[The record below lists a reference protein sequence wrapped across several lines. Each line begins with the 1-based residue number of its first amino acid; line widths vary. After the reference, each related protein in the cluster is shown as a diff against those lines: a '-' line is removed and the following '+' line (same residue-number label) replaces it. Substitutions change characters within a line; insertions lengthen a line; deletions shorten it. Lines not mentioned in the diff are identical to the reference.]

1 MPIGA
6 GQSRLERGPFAM
18 IVIVEKPPMPS
29 NNKAVI
35 VTGAASGIGLAMT
48 LGLLTA
54 GHDVTAV
61 DRNGAALAALDKQ
74 AAGLK
79 GNLQTVTADLAQA
92 DSFAHV
98 TGAALIKYGRI
109 DALVN
114 NAGIGQASI
123 RDDRRPIRFWETTA
137 EQWGRFIAVNAAA
150 PINMARAVLPHM
162 LAAKRGQIISV
173 TTSLGTMVREGY
185 LLYGSSKAA
194 AESAM
199 AVLAADL
206 AGTGVTSNV
215 LVPGGVTDTAL
226 VGAAPNRD
234 KMLKPAIMNPPL
246 LWLLSDEAQAVNGKR
261 FIAADWD
268 LALPAAKAA
277 EKAGAPIAWLSI
289 ARMPIE
295 PK

>member
-1 MPIGA
+1 MA
-6 GQSRLERGPFAM
+6 
-18 IVIVEKPPMPS
+18 V

-35 VTGAASGIGLAMT
+35 VTGAASGIGLAVTM
-48 LGLLTA
+48 GLIEA

-61 DRNGAALAALDKQ
+61 DRNAAALAELGKQ
-74 AAGLK
+74 ASGSK
-79 GNLQTVTADLAQA
+79 GSVQAVTADLAHA

-114 NAGIGQASI
+114 NAGIGQASV
-123 RDDRRPIRFWETTA
+123 RNDRRPIRFWETTA
-137 EQWGRFIAVNAAA
+137 EQWGRFIAINAAG

-162 LAAKRGQIISV
+162 LAAKQGRIVTV
-173 TTSLGTMVREGY
+173 TTSLGTMVREGF

-206 AGTGVTSNV
+206 AGSGVTSNV
-215 LVPGGVTDTAL
+215 LVPGGTTDTPL
-226 VGAAPNRD
+226 VGEAPNRD
-234 KMLKPAIMNPPL
+234 KMLRPAIMVPPL

-268 LALPAAKAA
+268 TALPPARAA

-295 PK
+295 PT

>member
-1 MPIGA
+1 MA
-6 GQSRLERGPFAM
+6 SEQ
-18 IVIVEKPPMPS
+18 
-29 NNKAVI
+29 NAVI

-48 LGLLTA
+48 MGLLTA
-54 GHDVTAV
+54 GHHVMAV
-61 DRNGAALAALDKQ
+61 DRN
-74 AAGLK
+74 AAGLADLERQAP
-79 GNLQTVTADLAQA
+79 GLRGSVATVTADLAHP
-92 DSFAHV
+92 DSFAQIA
-98 TGAALIKYGRI
+98 GAALIRFGRI

-114 NAGIGQASI
+114 NAGIGQASV
-123 RDDRRPIRFWETTA
+123 RGGARRPIRFWETTP
-137 EQWGRFIAVNAAA
+137 EQWNRFIAINAAG

-162 LAAKRGQIISV
+162 LAAKKGSIVTV

-215 LVPGGVTDTAL
+215 LVPGGMTDTPL
-226 VGAAPNRD
+226 VGEVANRE
-234 KMLKPAIMNPPL
+234 KMLRPTIMVPPL
-246 LWLLSDEAQAVNGKR
+246 LWLLSATARSVNGKR

-268 LALPAAKAA
+268 ISLPPAEAA

-295 PK
+295 PT